1 MSRRIRRLRRSE
13 GSRPTTAYLR
23 GTLAPGARAFAACG
37 IVIPVTCA
45 PPSKRGGLALR
56 RDALYVEEKPRDPLP
71 ADAPEPFYRFPA
83 CPGIPDRTMPAQ
95 MDSISSARVEA
106 YLAAERLAASR
117 RVGVGAD
124 RVESERAM
132 LGVALMDLLRQVETA
147 LRMEFDEGE
156 LDGLRLAAVGKDGKR
171 DRHGAIGGDGE

>member
-13 GSRPTTAYLR
+13 GSKPTTAYLR

-45 PPSKRGGLALR
+45 SPSKRGGPALR
-56 RDALYVEEKPRDPLP
+56 RDALYVEDKPRDPLP
-71 ADAPEPFYRFPA
+71 ADAPPGSFYRFPA

-95 MDSISSARVEA
+95 MDSVSSARVDA

-117 RVGVGAD
+117 RVGAG
-124 RVESERAM
+124 SERVASERTM
-132 LGVALMDLLRQVETA
+132 LGVALMGLMREVETA
-147 LRMEFDEGE
+147 LRIEFDEGE
-156 LDGLRLAAVGKDGKR
+156 LEGLGRAVVEKNGRYGSM
-171 DRHGAIGGDGE
+171 GGDGE